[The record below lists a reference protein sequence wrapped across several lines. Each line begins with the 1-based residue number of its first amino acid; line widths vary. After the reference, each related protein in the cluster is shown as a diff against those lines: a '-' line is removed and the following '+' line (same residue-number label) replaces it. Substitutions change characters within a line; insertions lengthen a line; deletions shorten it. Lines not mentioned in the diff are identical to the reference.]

1 LVVSLLGFPLLPLL
15 ALAASPPA
23 GGLADLQRAA
33 LELNRQMQVPPAS
46 DAPVPLTIRP
56 FRSPSCAVPGS
67 ASLGSTSPTPCLS
80 SLELPPAL
88 AQSYFVADVFALRA
102 QLDPSNDPDLAA
114 ALGADRTVLLNGAR
128 SAPLEEGATTACLL
142 AWELAPFSLQQPH
155 KRQEAFARIDAQLAA
170 RISAATSPA
179 TAACRT
185 PPPRPLPSR
194 YLPDMRTVVIVPV
207 AAPQASPP

>member
-1 LVVSLLGFPLLPLL
+1 
-15 ALAASPPA
+15 
-23 GGLADLQRAA
+23 
-33 LELNRQMQVPPAS
+33 M
-46 DAPVPLTIRP
+46 
-56 FRSPSCAVPGS
+56 PSCAVPGS
-67 ASLGSTSPTPCLS
+67 ASLGSTSPTPCLR

-114 ALGADRTVLLNGAR
+114 ALGAGRTVWLNGAR

-142 AWELAPFSLQQPH
+142 SWELAPLSLQQPH

-194 YLPDMRTVVIVPV
+194 YLPDMCTVVIVPV